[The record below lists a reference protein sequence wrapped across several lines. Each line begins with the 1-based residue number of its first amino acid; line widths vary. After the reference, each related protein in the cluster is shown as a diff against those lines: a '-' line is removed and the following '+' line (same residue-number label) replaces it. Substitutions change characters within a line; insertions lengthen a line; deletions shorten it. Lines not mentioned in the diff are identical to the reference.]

1 MTRPFVVLIV
11 ILIVALAIT
20 GAIVLIQPQASL
32 HGTSL
37 PALTPMIQARVNP
50 LYRVAVLN
58 YDEYRS
64 NSSRWS
70 FAYFGC
76 VFGAAIL
83 SAMAGVIL
91 KLDTLAQHD
100 ALRKDVAALSA
111 ALAAL
116 LITLSTMGRFE
127 EKWRANRLAASA
139 MENTAYDLAQ
149 PDADVTAIIKQMQE
163 INRIRDEAVVA
174 KPTEKVS
181 GDKPGPKP
189 LETVQKK
196 PGEQPGNEVPPPKR

>member
-1 MTRPFVVLIV
+1 MLPTRIVSIIVLAVV
-11 ILIVALAIT
+11 ILLAIT
-20 GAIVLIQPQASL
+20 AAVLWQPQATL

-37 PALTPMIQARVNP
+37 PALAPMIRPQVAA
-50 LYRVAVLN
+50 LFRVASLN
-58 YDEYRS
+58 YEEYRS

-91 KLDTLAQHD
+91 KLDVLTKRD
-100 ALRKDVAALSA
+100 ALRKDIAAISA

-116 LITLSTMGRFE
+116 MITLSTMGRFE

-149 PDADVTAIIKQMQE
+149 PDADVPTIIKQMQE
-163 INRIRDEAVVA
+163 INRIRDETVVA
-174 KPTEKVS
+174 KRTANEPR
-181 GDKPGPKP
+181 DKPVIQNPKP
-189 LETVQKK
+189 ANDK
-196 PGEQPGNEVPPPKR
+196 PAVEVPKPK

>member
-1 MTRPFVVLIV
+1 MSRTLVWIVVLAVV
-11 ILIVALAIT
+11 IALAIT
-20 GAIVLIQPQASL
+20 AAVAWQPQAKL

-37 PALTPMIQARVNP
+37 PALAPMIRPEAAA

-70 FAYFGC
+70 FAYFSC

-91 KLDTLAQHD
+91 KLDVLAKRE
-100 ALRKDVAALSA
+100 ALRKDVAAISA

-149 PDADVTAIIKQMQE
+149 PNVDVPTIIKQMQE

-174 KPTEKVS
+174 KPNIN
-181 GDKPGPKP
+181 P
-189 LETVQKK
+189 
-196 PGEQPGNEVPPPKR
+196 PPPKDQKTPDVPPKKEASPTSATTT